1 MKKTT
6 KKLLHKVSAFFI
18 MLSCIT
24 FLMGVDSYAA
34 TSSKSVTLS
43 GVANSVP
50 LTATVNYKVN
60 NSNGKYSLSS
70 ITSIKVSNYCGLPS
84 VGSTNT
90 SLCTLNTS
98 TGKLTTAK
106 IRVIVFDVDSTT
118 SSDNNK
124 QTNQV
129 TLNNDDGEN
138 ASVLSRTLLNEIVTF
153 R

>member
-1 MKKTT
+1 MY
-6 KKLLHKVSAFFI
+6 H
-18 MLSCIT
+18 
-24 FLMGVDSYAA
+24 
-34 TSSKSVTLS
+34 
-43 GVANSVP
+43 
-50 LTATVNYKVN
+50 
-60 NSNGKYSLSS
+60 SS

-118 SSDNNK
+118 SSDKNK